1 MWKGDVY
8 ESLTSH
14 EVKFLPLLIR
24 PVQPQDLDMMCKCWI
39 CLDTIE
45 DVEPSVEIFSDIVL
59 VFAKVEVKSAEDDAH
74 GNVSVE
80 C

>member
-1 MWKGDVY
+1 M
-8 ESLTSH
+8 
-14 EVKFLPLLIR
+14 
-24 PVQPQDLDMMCKCWI
+24 QPQDLDMMCKRWI

-45 DVEPSVEIFSDIVL
+45 DVQSSVEIFSDIVL
-59 VFAKVEVKSAEDDAH
+59 VFAKVEVESAEDDAH